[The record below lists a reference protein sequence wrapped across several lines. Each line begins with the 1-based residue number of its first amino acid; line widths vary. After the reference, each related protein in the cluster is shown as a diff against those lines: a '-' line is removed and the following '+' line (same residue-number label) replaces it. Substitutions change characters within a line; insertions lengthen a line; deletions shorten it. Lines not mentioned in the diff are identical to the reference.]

1 MLVLTNEL
9 HDEIKAHGVKAYPL
23 EGCGLLLGRVENGR
37 NVVEAIFP
45 TANTWPLEAE
55 KPVRFRIS
63 ADEMLQAELTAMRQD
78 LEVIGIFHSHPDH
91 PPVASPRDLAWATW
105 PGYSYL
111 ITQIR
116 QGEATLS
123 QSWQLLPD
131 RSGFV
136 EEEVVETGD

>member
-9 HDEIKAHGVKAYPL
+9 HDEIKGHGAKAYPM

-55 KPVRFRIS
+55 KPVRFQIS
-63 ADEMLQAELTAMRQD
+63 ADEMLHAELTAMRQD
-78 LEVIGIFHSHPDH
+78 LEIIGIFHSHPDH

-136 EEEVVETGD
+136 EEAVVEIDD